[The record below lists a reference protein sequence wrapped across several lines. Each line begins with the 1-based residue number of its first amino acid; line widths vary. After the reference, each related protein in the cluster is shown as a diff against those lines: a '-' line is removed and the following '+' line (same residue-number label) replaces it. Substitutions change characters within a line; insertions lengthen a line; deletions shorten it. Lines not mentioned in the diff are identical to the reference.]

1 MMDFLGQ
8 TPTEH
13 RVGICLS
20 LYVDRGWCSKYI
32 IFALLKIKQRD
43 GGLLII
49 TQLHDQDTNE
59 QQLEDSNI
67 NKNKHVGERNKILN
81 KSIVE
86 MRKEILEKCSF
97 FHVPNMGS
105 Y

>member
-1 MMDFLGQ
+1 MMLLLGQ
-8 TPTEH
+8 TPTGH
-13 RVGICLS
+13 RIGICFS

-32 IFALLKIKQRD
+32 MFALLKIKQRD

-49 TQLHDQDTNE
+49 TQLYDQDTNE

-86 MRKEILEKCSF
+86 MGKEILDKCSF
-97 FHVPNMGS
+97 FHVPKRGS